1 MAIEFKNN
9 QGYMWLDA
17 WVMAFIIQLSTYQ
30 FCKKHLSRN
39 PSVANTLFDPTGR
52 QFDQMTQAARSAV
65 ANIAEGS
72 ARHQTSRE
80 TEMKLFDVARA
91 SLHELIN
98 DYQFFLLTQGE
109 LPWIR
114 TSQEAL
120 TVNSITLEK
129 AHYSDD
135 WLHESSLHIMN
146 QKCRFDA
153 WINHPDGKVAANALL
168 LLCLRC
174 EMMLEKL
181 MQRQLD
187 SFKQEGG
194 FTENMTKERLDTRI
208 QQQKDAPMCPKCG
221 APMIKQVAKKGINAG
236 KEFWSCS
243 NYRATGC
250 RGAMS
255 LEEAEK
261 RQENTKR

>member
-1 MAIEFKNN
+1 
-9 QGYMWLDA
+9 MWLDA

-30 FCKKHLSRN
+30 FCQKHLSRN
-39 PSVANTLFDPTGR
+39 PSAANALFDSTGR

-98 DYQFFLLTQGE
+98 DYQFFLLSQGE
-109 LPWIR
+109 QPWKKS
-114 TSQEAL
+114 SQEAL
-120 TVNSITLEK
+120 TINSISLEK

-135 WLHESSLHIMN
+135 WLYESALHILN
-146 QKCRFDA
+146 QKNRFDN
-153 WINHPDGKVAANALL
+153 WINNPDGRVAANALL

-181 MQRQLD
+181 MQKQLD
-187 SFKQEGG
+187 SFKHEGG
-194 FTENMTKERLDTRI
+194 FTENITKERLGTRI
-208 QQQKDAPMCPKCG
+208 QQQKDTPMCPQCG

-236 KEFWSCS
+236 KSF
-243 NYRATGC
+243 
-250 RGAMS
+250 GAVPTS
-255 LEEAEK
+255 GKQAAEV
-261 RQENTKR
+261 QCH

>member
-1 MAIEFKNN
+1 
-9 QGYMWLDA
+9 MWLDA

-30 FCKKHLSRN
+30 FCQKHLSRN
-39 PSVANTLFDPTGR
+39 PSAANTLYDPTGR

-98 DYQFFLLTQGE
+98 DYQFFLLTLGE
-109 LPWIR
+109 LPWR
-114 TSQEAL
+114 KSTQEAL
-120 TVNSITLEK
+120 AVNSITLEK

-135 WLHESSLHIMN
+135 WLHESSLHINN
-146 QKCRFDA
+146 QKKRFDN
-153 WINHPDGKVAANALL
+153 WINNPNGIVAANALL

-181 MQRQLD
+181 MQKQLD

-194 FTENMTKERLDTRI
+194 FTENMSKERLSARVH
-208 QQQKDAPMCPKCG
+208 QQEGAPQCPQCG
-221 APMIKQVAKKGINAG
+221 APMVKQIAKKGVNAG

-243 NYRATGC
+243 NFRATGC

-255 LEEAEK
+255 LEQAAK
-261 RQENTKR
+261 LQKK